1 MIRTIGAKVWA
12 IPGGHVPLRSSGE
25 EPRQTSRD
33 ELCVLNAGH
42 VDVSL
47 QLTIYYEDRDP
58 VGPYPLKVPAQR
70 VRHVRFNDL
79 IDPHAMPLD
88 TPYAALII
96 PSSCSSRGMTPAK
109 APTPSPPRSP
119 SPVEQH
125 DRRSLVQKLHHLQPR
140 PRYVHGQQ
148 R

>member
-1 MIRTIGAKVWA
+1 MMRTIGAKVWA

-25 EPRQTSRD
+25 EPRHTSRD

-42 VDVSL
+42 ADVSL
-47 QLTIYYEDRDP
+47 QLTIYYEDREP

-88 TPYAALII
+88 TPYAALLV
-96 PSSCSSRGMTPAK
+96 ADH
-109 APTPSPPRSP
+109 
-119 SPVEQH
+119 PVVVQFTRH
-125 DRRSLVQKLHHLQPR
+125 DTSQAANAIATTLAFA
-140 PRYVHGQQ
+140 G
-148 R
+148 

>member
-1 MIRTIGAKVWA
+1 MRTIGAKVWA

-47 QLTIYYEDRDP
+47 QLTIYYEDREP

-88 TPYAALII
+88 TPYAAVLI
-96 PSSCSSRGMTPAK
+96 ADH
-109 APTPSPPRSP
+109 
-119 SPVEQH
+119 PVVVQFTRH
-125 DRRSLVQKLHHLQPR
+125 DTSQAANAIATTLAFA
-140 PRYVHGQQ
+140 G
-148 R
+148 

>member
-1 MIRTIGAKVWA
+1 MMRTLGAKVWA

-42 VDVSL
+42 ADVSL

-79 IDPHAMPLD
+79 IDPHALPLD
-88 TPYAALII
+88 TPFAALIV
-96 PSSCSSRGMTPAK
+96 ADH
-109 APTPSPPRSP
+109 
-119 SPVEQH
+119 PVVVQFTRH
-125 DRRSLVQKLHHLQPR
+125 DTSQAANAIATTLAFP
-140 PRYVHGQQ
+140 G
-148 R
+148 